1 MDRSTAMA
9 GAARDA
15 MRHVLDL
22 APADRVLVVTD
33 PESAACG
40 EAFARGAREH
50 GCTVRLHTLPAAG
63 RPLTAVPDDLR
74 VLLPDATVV
83 VNTLVG
89 DAAEVPFRLKWIQLI
104 EGAGRIRLG
113 HSPGI
118 DPDMMV
124 SGALGVDYARMAE
137 LARDLRAGLADAVSL
152 HLTAPGGTDL
162 RLDLTGRPWT
172 DDLKATVDTGANLPC
187 GEVYCAPLETGADGV
202 VVCDGCF
209 GAHGTVAAPVRIA
222 VAGGRA
228 TDVACA
234 DADLAREVTALMD
247 TDPGARTIAELGIG
261 HELVHGGV
269 GRVPD
274 RLGLPGGARAP
285 DHEARVVFDHPQGL
299 EGAVQ
304 VSVEGAGDVHGPPA
318 ALGLAAG
325 FYAAPRTPAAVS
337 REAVTPGR

>member
-40 EAFARGAREH
+40 DAFARGAREH

-152 HLTAPGGTDL
+152 HLSAPGGTDL

-261 HELVHGGV
+261 LN
-269 GRVPD
+269 P
-274 RLGLPGGARAP
+274 GARLTERMLEAEKVRGTAHVAFGDNEGIGGGRSRSRMHVDYLVKAP
-285 DHEARVVFDHPQGL
+285 TIVVTRADG
-299 EGAVQ
+299 
-304 VSVEGAGDVHGPPA
+304 STVELMRDGQ
-318 ALGLAAG
+318 
-325 FYAAPRTPAAVS
+325 
-337 REAVTPGR
+337 TPGS